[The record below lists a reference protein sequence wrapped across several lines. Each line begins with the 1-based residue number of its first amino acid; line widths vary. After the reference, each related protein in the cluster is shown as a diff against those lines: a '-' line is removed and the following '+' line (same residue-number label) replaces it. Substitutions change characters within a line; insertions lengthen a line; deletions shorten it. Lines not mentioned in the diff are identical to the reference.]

1 MKLTKEEEA
10 FLDLCLRL
18 RIVNPVPTAVKL
30 GFPEAEV
37 REYFRK
43 RSFEVSPEGWLV
55 LKGVKHL
62 GSTKFY
68 MRPNRKKSGKSKLRI
83 GKPTGNFPK
92 ARKA

>member
-1 MKLTKEEEA
+1 MKLTKNQED
-10 FLDLCLRL
+10 FLALCLKL
-18 RIVNPVPTAVKL
+18 QIVNPVPTAVKL

-43 RSFEVSPEGWLV
+43 RKLEVSPEGW
-55 LKGVKHL
+55 L